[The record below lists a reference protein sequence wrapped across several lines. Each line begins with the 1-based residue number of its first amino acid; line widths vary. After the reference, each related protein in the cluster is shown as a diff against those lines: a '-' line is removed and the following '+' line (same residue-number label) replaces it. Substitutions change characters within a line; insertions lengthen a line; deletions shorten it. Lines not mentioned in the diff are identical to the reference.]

1 MVNEMHEEHEDGTE
15 VTYHYSIQ
23 FGGKAAALVIW
34 GFLLITI
41 VIGAIGDLLRFQL
54 FLDIAMIMATTF
66 MVIASVA
73 VSILVLIV
81 VVIGVNLLFGK
92 VIVYRGKKH

>member
-1 MVNEMHEEHEDGTE
+1 MHEEHEDGTE
-15 VTYHYSIQ
+15 VTHHYSIQ
-23 FGGKAAALVIW
+23 FGGKAAAVGIW

-41 VIGAIGDLLRFQL
+41 VIGAIGDLFRFQL

-73 VSILVLIV
+73 ISILALIGFV
-81 VVIGVNLLFGK
+81 MGATLLFGK
-92 VIVYRGKKH
+92 VRVYRGKKH